1 MTSLQMVNAKADQV
15 KKVQALALNINAA
28 KGLMEVLRTNLGPK
42 GTVKMLVGGA
52 GQIKL
57 TKDGNVLL
65 HEMQIQHPTAC
76 MIARAATAQDDIV
89 GDGTTSIVLFIGELL
104 KRAEEYLIQGVHPR
118 TLADGIEK
126 AKARAVQFLESI
138 KIKKEVN
145 RELLINMAHNSLLT
159 KLPADLTKQ
168 LEEIVVDAVLTIK
181 KPNEP
186 ADLHMVEIM
195 HMKHKLA
202 TDTKLVKG
210 LVLDHGGRHPDMPHK
225 LENCFIL
232 TCNVSLEYEKTEVNS
247 GFFFKDAE
255 TREKLIKSER
265 AFTDEKVMK
274 IIELKRK
281 VCEPTKDG
289 KKFNFVV
296 INQKGID
303 PLSLDMFAKE
313 GILGLRRAKR
323 RNMERLILAC
333 GCNAINSVDDLNEK
347 DLGFA
352 DLVYE
357 EELGD
362 EKYTFVEGVKEQ
374 KSCTIL
380 VKGPNEHTIAQIKD
394 AIRDGLRA
402 VNNTID
408 DGAVVVGGGAFEIA
422 AHLDLKKFADTVS
435 GKPKLGVDLF
445 ADSLLVIPRTLAENS
460 GFDTHECLLKA
471 IEATKKEGKPFGID
485 VDTGETLGAEARAI
499 FDNVCVKKNFL
510 SIAPA
515 LAQQLLQIDEIIRA
529 GKQMNKNKDQDEAV
543 MPN

>member
-1 MTSLQMVNAKADQV
+1 MVNAKADQV

-104 KRAEEYLIQGVHPR
+104 KRAENYLIEGVHPR
-118 TLADGIEK
+118 TLADGIER
-126 AKARAVQFLESI
+126 AKARAVEFLDSI
-138 KIKKEVN
+138 KLKKEIN
-145 RELLINMAHNSLLT
+145 REVLLSMAHNSLLT
-159 KLPADLTKQ
+159 KLPADVSKQ
-168 LEEIVVDAVLTIK
+168 LEEIVVDAVLTIQK
-181 KPNEP
+181 KDEP
-186 ADLHMVEIM
+186 VDLHMVEIM

-202 TDTKLVKG
+202 TDTRLVKG

-247 GFFFKDAE
+247 SFFWKDAE
-255 TREKLIKSER
+255 SREKLIKSER

-281 VCEPTKDG
+281 VCKGHPEG
-289 KKFNFVV
+289 KEYHFVV

-333 GCNAINSVDDLNEK
+333 GGNAVNSVDDLSEK

-362 EKYTFVEGVKEQ
+362 EKYTFVEGVREQ

-402 VNNTID
+402 VKNTID
-408 DGAVVVGGGAFEIA
+408 DQAMVPGGGAFEIA
-422 AHLDLKKFADTVS
+422 AHLDLKKFVDSVP
-435 GKPKLGVDLF
+435 GKTKLGVDLF
-445 ADSLLVIPRTLAENS
+445 AESLLVIPRTLAENS
-460 GFDTHECLLKA
+460 GFDTQDCLLKA

-485 VDTGETLGAEARAI
+485 VDTGEVLGAEARAV

-529 GKQMNKNKDQDEAV
+529 GKQMGKDRSPDQSV
-543 MPN
+543 M

>member
-1 MTSLQMVNAKADQV
+1 MSSLQMVNAKADQV

-28 KGLMEVLRTNLGPK
+28 KGLMEVLKTNLGPK

-89 GDGTTSIVLFIGELL
+89 GDGTTSIVMFIGELL
-104 KRAEEYLIQGVHPR
+104 KRSENYLIEGVHPR

-126 AKARAVQFLESI
+126 AKQRAAQFLDEI

-145 RELLINMAHNSLLT
+145 RELLVNMAHNSLLT
-159 KLPADLTKQ
+159 KVSADITKQ
-168 LEEIVVDAVLTIK
+168 LEEILVDAVQCVK
-181 KPNEP
+181 KENESI
-186 ADLHMVEIM
+186 DLHMVEIM

-202 TDTKLVKG
+202 SDTKLVNG

-225 LENCFIL
+225 LENCYIL

-247 GFFFKDAE
+247 GFFWNDAE
-255 TREKLIKSER
+255 SREKLIKSER
-265 AFTDEKVMK
+265 AFTDEKVAK

-281 VCEPTKDG
+281 VCAEMKDG
-289 KKFNFVV
+289 KKQNFVV

-333 GCNAINSVDDLNEK
+333 GGNAINSVDDLNEN
-347 DLGFA
+347 DLGYA

-362 EKYTFVEGVKEQ
+362 DKYTFVEGVKEK

-380 VKGPNEHTIAQIKD
+380 IKGPNEHTIAQIKD

-402 VNNTID
+402 VKNTIED
-408 DGAVVVGGGAFEIA
+408 QAVVSGGGAFEIA
-422 AHLDLKKFADTVS
+422 ASLDLKKFAESVE
-435 GKPKLGVDLF
+435 GKIKLGIQLF

-460 GFDTHECLLKA
+460 GFDIQECLLKA
-471 IEATKKEGKPFGID
+471 IDETKKTNKPFGVD
-485 VDTGETLGAEARAI
+485 VDTGEVLGAEARSI
-499 FDNVCVKKNFL
+499 FDNVCVKRNFL

-529 GKQMNKNKDQDEAV
+529 GKQMGKDKSAGAPV
-543 MPN
+543 MP

>member
-1 MTSLQMVNAKADQV
+1 MLNAKADQV
-15 KKVQALALNINAA
+15 RKMQALGMNINAA
-28 KGLMEVLRTNLGPK
+28 NGLKEVLKSNLGPK

-89 GDGTTSIVLFIGELL
+89 GDGTSSIVLFIGELL
-104 KRAEEYLIQGVHPR
+104 KRAETYLAEGVHPR

-126 AKARAVQFLESI
+126 AKQRAVKFLEDI
-138 KIKKEVN
+138 KIKKEVD
-145 RELLINMAHNSLLT
+145 RELLVNMAHNSLLT
-159 KLPADLTKQ
+159 KLPADMTKQ
-168 LEEIVVDAVLTIK
+168 LEEIVVDAVQCVK
-181 KPNEP
+181 KEDKGI
-186 ADLHMVEIM
+186 DLHMVEIM
-195 HMKHKLA
+195 HMRHKLA
-202 TDTKLVKG
+202 TNTRLVKG
-210 LVLDHGGRHPDMPHK
+210 LVLDHGGRHPDMPRK

-247 GFFFKDAE
+247 SFFWNSAE
-255 TREKLIKSER
+255 SREKLVKSER
-265 AFTDEKVMK
+265 QFTDEKVAK

-281 VCEPTKDG
+281 VCGERDDG
-289 KKFNFVV
+289 KEYHFVV

-303 PLSLDMFAKE
+303 PLSLDMLAKD

-323 RNMERLILAC
+323 RNMERLVLGC
-333 GCNAINSVDDLNEK
+333 GGNAVNSVDDLAES
-347 DLGFA
+347 DLGYA

-362 EKYTFVEGVKEQ
+362 DKYTFVEGIREK

-380 VKGPNEHTIAQIKD
+380 IKGPNDHTIAQIKD
-394 AIRDGLRA
+394 AVRDGLRA
-402 VNNTID
+402 VKNTIED
-408 DGAVVVGGGAFEIA
+408 QAVIPGGGAFEVA
-422 AHLDLKKFADTVS
+422 ACLDLKKYAESVE
-435 GKPKLGVDLF
+435 GKTKLGIEIF
-445 ADSLLVIPRTLAENS
+445 AESLLVIPRTLAENS
-460 GFDTHECLLKA
+460 GFDVQECLLKVLD
-471 IEATKKEGKPFGID
+471 ATKKEGKPFGID
-485 VDTGETLGAEARAI
+485 VDTGEVLGAEARAI

-529 GKQMNKNKDQDEAV
+529 GKQMGKDRNPGAPV
-543 MPN
+543 M

>member
-1 MTSLQMVNAKADQV
+1 MVNAKADQV

-104 KRAEEYLIQGVHPR
+104 KRAENYLVDGVHPR

-126 AKARAVQFLESI
+126 AKNRAVEFLETV
-138 KIKKEVN
+138 KIKKEIN
-145 RELLINMAHNSLLT
+145 RELLISMAHNSLLT
-159 KLPADLTKQ
+159 KLSADTTKQ
-168 LEEIVVDAVLTIK
+168 LEEVVVDAVMSIRNK
-181 KPNEP
+181 DEP
-186 ADLHMVEIM
+186 IDLHMVEVM
-195 HMKHKLA
+195 HMKHKLS
-202 TDTKLVKG
+202 TDTKLVRG
-210 LVLDHGGRHPDMPHK
+210 LVLDHGGRHPGMPHK
-225 LENCFIL
+225 LEHCYIL

-247 GFFFKDAE
+247 GFFWKDAE
-255 TREKLIKSER
+255 SREKLIKSER

-274 IIELKRK
+274 IIDLKRK
-281 VCEPTKDG
+281 VCKIGEDG
-289 KKFNFVV
+289 KAYNFVI

-303 PLSLDMFAKE
+303 PLSLDMLAKE
-313 GILGLRRAKR
+313 GMLGLRRAKR

-333 GCNAINSVDDLNEK
+333 GGNAVNSVDDLTEK
-347 DLGFA
+347 DLGYA

-402 VNNTID
+402 VKNTID
-408 DGAVVVGGGAFEIA
+408 DKAVTPGGGAFEIA
-422 AHLDLKKFADTVS
+422 ACLDLKKFGDTVH
-435 GKPKLGVDLF
+435 GKAKLGVELF

-460 GFDTHECLLKA
+460 GFDTQDSLLKA

-485 VDTGETLGAEARAI
+485 IDTGEVLGAEARAVY
-499 FDNVCVKKNFL
+499 DNVCVKRNFL

-529 GKQMNKNKDQDEAV
+529 GKQMGKEKGPETSV
-543 MPN
+543 M